1 MEKFNISDK
10 VIVKE
15 GYSNLIGE
23 VGIIVGIDLEEEID
37 TGKYLVKFNSLD
49 MRSGCNYKMFCDYPD
64 IVIEPYEGYAE
75 WIDEEDLIKV
85 KEGSEEDIKNKFNK
99 IREQKKEAIKKMNE
113 KILQLTLEIKELEAE
128 IEKIKKEYY
137 L

>member
-23 VGIIVGIDLEEEID
+23 VGIIVGIDLEEE
-37 TGKYLVKFNSLD
+37 TCGKYLVKFNSLD
-49 MRSGCNYKMFCDYPD
+49 IRSGCGYKMFYDYPD

-75 WIDEEDLIKV
+75 WINEEDLIKV
-85 KEGSEEDIKNKFNK
+85 KEDSEEDIKNKFNK
-99 IREQKKEAIKKMNE
+99 IREQKKEAVKKMNE
-113 KILQLTLEIKELEAE
+113 KMLQLTLELKELETE